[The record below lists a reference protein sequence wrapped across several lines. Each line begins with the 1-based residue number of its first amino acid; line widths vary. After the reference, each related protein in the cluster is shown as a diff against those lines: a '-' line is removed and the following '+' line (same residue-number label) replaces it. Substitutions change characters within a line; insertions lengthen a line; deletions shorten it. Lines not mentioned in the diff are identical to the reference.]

1 VGHQPVLLA
10 EVLDFLGGAEEQI
23 RVLVDATLGLGGH
36 AEAFL
41 DRFSKGEVVG
51 LDRDAEILDEAR
63 SRLARYSDRVTF
75 RHAAFAD
82 LGTALDDSGRPEV
95 DAVLFDF
102 GVSSPQL
109 DRADRGFSFREDGPL
124 DMRMDRSRGET
135 AADLIARLRETELA
149 DLIYRLG
156 DERASRGIATA
167 IVRERKKH
175 RIETTGQLAEI
186 VRGAVRGGGRID
198 KATRTFQALR
208 MAVNGELE
216 QIEAG
221 LDAAANRLRPGGR
234 LLAISFHSGEDRLVK
249 NFLRSDERLD
259 VITKKV
265 VRAGP
270 EEVRS
275 NPRARSSRLRVAGKR
290 RVANRA

>member
-1 VGHQPVLLA
+1 MLL
-10 EVLDFLGGAEEQI
+10 
-23 RVLVDATLGLGGH
+23 DATLGLGGH

-51 LDRDAEILDEAR
+51 LDRDAEILEEAR
-63 SRLARYSDRVTF
+63 QRLDRFSGRVTL

-82 LGTALDDSGRPEV
+82 LERVLDETGHDEV

-109 DRADRGFSFREDGPL
+109 DRSERGFSFREDGPL

-135 AADLIARLRETELA
+135 AADLVANLRESELA

-156 DERASRGIATA
+156 DERASRKIAAA
-167 IVRERKKH
+167 IVRERGKR
-175 RIETTGQLAEI
+175 RIETTAQLAEI

-221 LDAAANRLRPGGR
+221 LDAAANRLRAGGR

-259 VITKKV
+259 VVTKKV

-270 EEVRS
+270 GEVRA
-275 NPRARSSRLRVAGKR
+275 NPRARSSRLRVASKR
-290 RVANRA
+290 RVATGA

>member
-10 EVLDFLGGAEEQI
+10 EVLDFLGSREE
-23 RVLVDATLGLGGH
+23 RNGVLVDATLGLGGH

-41 DRFSKGEVVG
+41 DRFPEGVVVG
-51 LDRDAEILDEAR
+51 LDRDAEILTEAR
-63 SRLARYSDRVTF
+63 QRLGRFAGRVRFQHST
-75 RHAAFAD
+75 FAD
-82 LGTALDDSGRPEV
+82 LEAALDREGFDEV

-124 DMRMDRSRGET
+124 DMRMDRSEGES

-149 DLIYRLG
+149 DLIYQLG
-156 DERASRGIATA
+156 DERASRSIAAA

-186 VRGAVRGGGRID
+186 VRGAVRGGGGRID

-208 MAVNGELE
+208 MAVNCELE

-221 LDAAANRLRPGGR
+221 LEAATRRLRPAGR

-259 VITKKV
+259 VLTKKV
-265 VRAGP
+265 VRAGR
-270 EEVRS
+270 EEVRT
-275 NPRARSSRLRVAGKR
+275 NPRARSSRLRVAEKR
-290 RVANRA
+290 GARVA